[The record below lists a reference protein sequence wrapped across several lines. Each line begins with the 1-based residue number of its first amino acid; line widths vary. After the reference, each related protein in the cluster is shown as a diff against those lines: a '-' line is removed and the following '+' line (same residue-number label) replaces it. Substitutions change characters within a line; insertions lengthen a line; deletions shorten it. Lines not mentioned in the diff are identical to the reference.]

1 LSQVAEGPYVALVD
15 HADCIVAVHLVQPG
29 VSSEILL
36 CPKCAAQNV
45 YPDGDNNVCA
55 DCGHEWSAAAT
66 VADPEAVE
74 VADDGVIR
82 DANGVALANGDSVVL
97 IKSLKVKGST
107 TLKQGTKISN
117 IKLISGD
124 HEIDCRVDNMGM
136 LLQSAVRKKSLRPTT
151 VVAQH
156 HASHCIYG
164 PCGCADRHM
173 GCRNNAVMNHAGA
186 SGSRLSL
193 GA

>member
-1 LSQVAEGPYVALVD
+1 M
-15 HADCIVAVHLVQPG
+15 HLLKPG
-29 VSSEILL
+29 VSSEILS

-55 DCGHEWSAAAT
+55 DCGHEWPAAGV
-66 VADPEAVE
+66 VAEVQAVE
-74 VADDGVIR
+74 VVDDGVIR

-136 LLQSAVRKKSLRPTT
+136 LLKAQYVKK
-151 VVAQH
+151 V
-156 HASHCIYG
+156 
-164 PCGCADRHM
+164 
-173 GCRNNAVMNHAGA
+173 
-186 SGSRLSL
+186 
-193 GA
+193 